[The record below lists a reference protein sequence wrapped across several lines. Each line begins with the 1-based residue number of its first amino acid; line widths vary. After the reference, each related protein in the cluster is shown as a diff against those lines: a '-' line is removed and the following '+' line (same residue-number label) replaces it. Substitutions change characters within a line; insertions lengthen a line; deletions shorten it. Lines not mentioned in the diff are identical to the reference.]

1 MKTATLATAVLAL
14 TAAAAFEAVP
24 VTTAVLAD
32 PVARIAPRD
41 AAAGLLRAGP
51 AAGVR
56 PNRLAQSA
64 PGTAAPGA
72 AGATATPQP
81 TELSAPLFLAKLR
94 AANAFEIAAGKLG
107 IERATNP
114 KLKEAAEMI
123 VADHTKAGEE
133 LEALVKGR
141 LATEPR
147 EVADER
153 TRYDTTLRNL
163 RAFNTGGF
171 DHAFV
176 SAQIDA
182 HKQAIALVKAYAE
195 TGDDEELKAFA
206 RSLLPRLEKHLDA
219 VQAVPV
225 PA

>member
-1 MKTATLATAVLAL
+1 
-14 TAAAAFEAVP
+14 
-24 VTTAVLAD
+24 
-32 PVARIAPRD
+32 
-41 AAAGLLRAGP
+41 
-51 AAGVR
+51 
-56 PNRLAQSA
+56 
-64 PGTAAPGA
+64 
-72 AGATATPQP
+72 
-81 TELSAPLFLAKLR
+81 
-94 AANAFEIAAGKLG
+94 
-107 IERATNP
+107 
-114 KLKEAAEMI
+114 MI
-123 VADHTKAGEE
+123 VADHTQAAEQ

-176 SAQIDA
+176 SAQVDA
-182 HKQAIALVKAYAE
+182 HKQAIALVKAYADK
-195 TGDDEELKAFA
+195 GDDEDLKAFA

-225 PA
+225 PT